1 MRIFMAAAIAALL
14 LDASG
19 ASAREFGD
27 ITRPYTEKYGDW
39 KKTRKALR
47 KMHKKNQPMSG
58 DDWFVLAAMCNIEPP
73 EGPSMIMNFANRS
86 PCKDDVVEYF
96 VKAGMEGTPEGFYE
110 AAKMIGSGD
119 AAWLYAELAYR
130 LAGNDT
136 AFEDKAFSLLEDI
149 WLDPASE
156 TRMKVQAAGM
166 VTQLTSDGPYGGR
179 ASSTQTA
186 PQGNE
191 PQGNDGYRSP
201 PPIARGGVGDL
212 RWLDFTNPRRCQWS
226 RQAADVISGTMRFD
240 ERGERPI
247 GQRVRVPGVSQ
258 PVMGRVSRPDR
269 DGITWKS
276 VDFRGQWNGLTV
288 LGLTDGFF
296 ERSHGVDATGIR
308 FAEPVET
315 VARKLSAQGFVV
327 NADGS
332 ERRQIDK
339 RGQYGDF
346 DGVLTRIERKD
357 GETIFFCNEIF
368 WASYGEGT

>member
-1 MRIFMAAAIAALL
+1 MRILMSVAVAALL
-14 LDASG
+14 LGSSG
-19 ASAREFGD
+19 VSAREFGE
-27 ITRPYTEKYGDW
+27 ITGPYTQKYGDW

-47 KMHKKNQPMSG
+47 KQLKNGQPMSG
-58 DDWFVLAAMCNIEPP
+58 DDWFTLAAMCNIEPP
-73 EGPSMIMNFANRS
+73 KSASMIMNLANRS

-136 AFEDKAFSLLEDI
+136 AFEDKAFYLLEDI
-149 WLDPASE
+149 WLDPSSE
-156 TRMKVQAAGM
+156 TRMKTQAAGM
-166 VTQLTSDGPYGGR
+166 VTQLTSDGPYSGR
-179 ASSTQTA
+179 ASPAQAA
-186 PQGNE
+186 PQGD
-191 PQGNDGYRSP
+191 DGYRSP
-201 PPIARGGVGDL
+201 PPIARGGAGDL
-212 RWLDFTNPRRCQWS
+212 TWLDFTNPRRCQWS
-226 RQAADVISGTMRFD
+226 RQAADVISGSMRFD
-240 ERGERPI
+240 ESGDRPI
-247 GQRVRVPGVSQ
+247 AQRVRVPGVSQ
-258 PVMGRVSRPDR
+258 PVLGRIDR
-269 DGITWKS
+269 FDENGITWKS

-315 VARKLSAQGFVV
+315 VARRLSAQGFVV

-332 ERRQIDK
+332 ARRQIDK